1 MKSAFLLLA
10 ATPAMWAQ
18 TSVSDAVLE
27 RARDRILE
35 AIHSLPKYTCT
46 QTVDRVYLAPAQAGM
61 SRGGCDQIVANRQN
75 GTAHV
80 EQQETDRLRLDVEVA
95 DEGFEIYSWPGASRI
110 STERVQDLVGEG
122 SMGTG
127 PFRTVPDRYLRQS
140 WCGLCGRGRE
150 ADGRAKPAA
159 VSLLRAGE
167 TESLSGAGGRQYASG
182 AVRGPFLAG
191 SGVGGTGPADERMAS
206 YRAARGPAKPP
217 QRWISRAPTLAQ
229 ASICCRGRAC
239 CRHDDYSGDANN
251 TLERAAAFLFLMPRL
266 CAVRHRRAEQRD
278 YLCELPRISWRR
290 DGSL

>member
-95 DEGFEIYSWPGASRI
+95 DEGFEIYSWPGETRI

-122 SMGTG
+122 SMSTG
-127 PFRTVPDRYLRQS
+127 PFGPFLIDIFDNHGVDF
-140 WCGLCGRGRE
+140 CGRGRE

-167 TESLSGAGGRQYASG
+167 TESLSRAGGGQ
-182 AVRGPFLAG
+182 
-191 SGVGGTGPADERMAS
+191 
-206 YRAARGPAKPP
+206 
-217 QRWISRAPTLAQ
+217 
-229 ASICCRGRAC
+229 
-239 CRHDDYSGDANN
+239 
-251 TLERAAAFLFLMPRL
+251 
-266 CAVRHRRAEQRD
+266 
-278 YLCELPRISWRR
+278 LCEWRR
-290 DGSL
+290 TRAVSGWTRRRGNWPG